1 MVRQGKHRK
10 RTKRRSNRAGMMGG
24 PPPPYQ
30 KPTGAPPPYEHPP
43 SYDKSQRELMFP
55 RGIDEG
61 RIIQLENDI
70 KTIKREISSIDEGRI
85 IQLESD
91 IRAIKREISEIRKAC
106 LSHKSSKKRTKK
118 SK

>member
-1 MVRQGKHRK
+1 MVRQGKPRK

-43 SYDKSQRELMFP
+43 SYDQSERDFILP
-55 RGIDEG
+55 PIDEE
-61 RIIQLENDI
+61 RIRKI
-70 KTIKREISSIDEGRI
+70 
-85 IQLESD
+85 ESD
-91 IRAIKREISEIRKAC
+91 IRAIKQDISEIRKAC

>member
-10 RTKRRSNRAGMMGG
+10 RTKRRRNRAGMMGG

-55 RGIDEG
+55 RGIDEE
-61 RIIQLENDI
+61 RIRKI
-70 KTIKREISSIDEGRI
+70 
-85 IQLESD
+85 ESD
-91 IRAIKREISEIRKAC
+91 IRAIKQDISEIRKAC
-106 LSHKSSKKRTKK
+106 LSRKSSKTRTKK